1 MAFIVD
7 GGGDVVSFAEYT
19 DLVQTDQRL
28 LEENEFKIPAESGF
42 ADITEFLEDLLE
54 KGTARILLKL
64 KASSWWLNYNGY
76 VNNYVTDINN
86 LPNVNANLIDPGNK
100 LGRRP
105 QFTQLCVYYTLKEF
119 ILPLVANFNE
129 DSTELAKITYYD
141 GKFNDLFQELISLAD
156 WYDYDNSGTVDA
168 DEKLT
173 TFFRTRRTRRR
184 ASVVKVR

>member
-64 KASSWWLNYNGY
+64 KASSKS
-76 VNNYVTDINN
+76 
-86 LPNVNANLIDPGNK
+86 P
-100 LGRRP
+100 
-105 QFTQLCVYYTLKEF
+105 
-119 ILPLVANFNE
+119 
-129 DSTELAKITYYD
+129 AK
-141 GKFNDLFQELISLAD
+141 SPP
-156 WYDYDNSGTVDA
+156 V
-168 DEKLT
+168 
-173 TFFRTRRTRRR
+173 
-184 ASVVKVR
+184 